1 MVDWINRPLSELTT
15 ALKDGSLSPIELSEQ
30 SIDCHNRW
38 DALLK
43 AYKNWQPEKIREQA
57 RLADAAFR
65 KGTYLGG
72 LQGIPISVK
81 DLYGVTGYPL
91 FAGSPKQLPTEFER
105 EGPVVKSIRDQLC
118 LISGKTHTVEF
129 AFGGLGTNPHWD
141 TPRNPWDTKDHRVPG
156 GSSAGAG
163 VSLLEGSA
171 LVALGTDTGGSVR
184 IPASMTGNVGIKNTL
199 DRWSTKGIVPL
210 STTFDTPGI
219 LAKSIADL
227 VFAFTSIESKFSKP
241 GNPIVAR
248 DINTIRIA
256 TTKDFFWDQVQDDIG
271 NVGENAVAEL
281 STAGAKI
288 ANINF
293 QEAYEAVRAMAKGT
307 IAASEG
313 YQHLLDELPD
323 WIDTLDPNVA
333 SRMETG
339 RDASVSDYNQA
350 LAQVKRLWEPASH
363 RLSNV
368 DVLAVPTIPISPPK
382 VEEVAE
388 PATYSIKNMAA
399 LSNTMAA
406 NALNLCAVTLP
417 IGLDEAGMPVG
428 LQLIARA
435 NSEENLLSVALAF
448 EAIFGAPKD
457 RLGKPP
463 LGGTASNHQQ

>member
-1 MVDWINRPLSELTT
+1 MVDWIDCPLSEIAT
-15 ALKDGSLSPIELSEQ
+15 ALKGGSLSPIELSEQ

-38 DALLK
+38 DPQFK

-57 RLADAAFR
+57 RLADAAFK
-65 KGTYLGG
+65 KGTHLGG

-81 DLYGVTGYPL
+81 DLYGVTGYPV

-118 LISGKTHTVEF
+118 LITGKTHTVEF
-129 AFGGLGTNPHWD
+129 AFGGLGTNPHWG
-141 TPRNPWDTKDHRVPG
+141 TPRNPWDADDHRVPG

-199 DRWSTKGIVPL
+199 GRWSTKGIVPL

-227 VFAFTSIESKFSKP
+227 VFAFESIESKFSKS

-248 DINTIRIA
+248 DIDTIRIA
-256 TTKDFFWDQVQDDIG
+256 TTKDFFWDQAQDDIG
-271 NVGENAVAEL
+271 NLVENAIAEL
-281 STAGAKI
+281 STAGAKTT
-288 ANINF
+288 NIDF

-313 YQHLLDELPD
+313 YQHLLTQLPD

-333 SRMETG
+333 SRMATG
-339 RDASVSDYNQA
+339 RDASVSDYKQA
-350 LAQVKRLWEPASH
+350 LAQVKHLWEPASH
-363 RLSNV
+363 LLSSV
-368 DVLAVPTIPISPPK
+368 DVLAVPTIPITPPK
-382 VEEVAE
+382 VNEVAD
-388 PATYSIKNMAA
+388 PASYSVKNMAA

-406 NALNLCAVTLP
+406 NALNLCAVTVP
-417 IGLDEAGMPVG
+417 IGLDKAGMPVG

-448 EAIFGAPKD
+448 ETILGKPQE
-457 RLGKPP
+457 RLGKAP
-463 LGGTASNHQQ
+463 LGGTAPSNRL